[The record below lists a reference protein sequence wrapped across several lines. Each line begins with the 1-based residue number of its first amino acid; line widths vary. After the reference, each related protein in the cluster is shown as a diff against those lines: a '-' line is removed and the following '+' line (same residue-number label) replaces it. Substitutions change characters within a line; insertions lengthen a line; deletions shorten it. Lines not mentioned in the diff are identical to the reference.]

1 MMDDYIAGI
10 FVLKDY
16 RAHGIG
22 KQLLQKVQAE
32 YEKLTLNVYKKIQL
46 LLRFISKT
54 ALPSFLNNWILIPM
68 KSKTPW
74 SGIVDAALFPIP
86 FFLPVS

>member
-22 KQLLQKVQAE
+22 KQLYKSTSRTREADSECLQ
-32 YEKLTLNVYKKIQL
+32 KIQL

-74 SGIVDAALFPIP
+74 SGIVDAAFSY
-86 FFLPVS
+86 FSTC